1 MDLSQL
7 NMTISGIHAAY
18 REKAFTPDTLVDAL
32 LEKSEQYLDRNIWIS
47 RLSREQIQPY
57 LDKLAEQSIDD
68 LPLYGVPFAI
78 KDNIDL
84 ANIPTTAGCKAFSY
98 TPEDDAYVVA
108 QFIAAGAIPMGKT
121 NLDQFAT
128 GLVGVRS
135 PWGATGNSFNPEYIS
150 GGSSAGS
157 SVAVA
162 LGLVTFSLGTDT
174 AGSGR
179 VPAMYNNIVGLKPS
193 IGLLSATGVVP
204 ACKTLDCVSIFALTT
219 DDANTVFNVGAN
231 FDANDAYARPNTDT
245 NKNNY
250 GTSEQSFTFAIPQED
265 QLAFFGNEY
274 GPQCFKDSVKA
285 LEAIGGVSTTIDF
298 SAFLEAAKLLY
309 EGPWVAER
317 RVATQDVDRAD
328 MLPVLQEILAVQA
341 DASADDLFSAQYK
354 LQAYYQQVQPILD
367 SFDFLLTPT
376 AGNIYTIADVEANPI
391 QLNSNNG
398 YYTNF
403 MNLLDCSAIAMP
415 TGFMGNDLPFG
426 VTLFSKAFRDTSLL
440 SYANRLQQSLK
451 LPLGATGHAL
461 PDSIAPKAGV
471 TDTMDVVVC
480 GAHLEGL
487 PLNWQLTERGG
498 KLLKKTT
505 SADKYRLFALA
516 GGPPFRPG
524 MVRDEANGT
533 EIEVE
538 VWRLPTASFGS
549 FVAGIPE
556 PLGIGKVE
564 LADGTWCSGFICEGY
579 ALESAQDIS
588 KFGGWRG
595 YLEQSA

>member
-1 MDLSQL
+1 MEFSQL
-7 NMTISGIHAAY
+7 NMTIAGIHDGY
-18 REKAFTPDTLVDAL
+18 RAGDFTPATLIEALIEKA
-32 LEKSEQYLDRNIWIS
+32 SQYTDRNIWITQ
-47 RLSREQIQPY
+47 LSLEQLQPY
-57 LDKLAEQSIDD
+57 LDSLADKNIDE
-68 LPLYGVPFAI
+68 LPLYGIPFAI

-84 ANIPTTAGCKAFSY
+84 ANIPTTAGCEAFTY
-98 TPEDDAYVVA
+98 TADEDAYVVA
-108 QFIAAGAIPMGKT
+108 QLIAAGAIPMGKT

-157 SVAVA
+157 SVAVG

-193 IGLLSATGVVP
+193 IGLFSATGVVP
-204 ACKTLDCVSIFALTT
+204 ACRTLDCVSIFALTT
-219 DDANTVFNVGAN
+219 DDASEVFNTAAS
-231 FDANDAYARPNTDT
+231 FDENDAYARPNLDT
-245 NKNNY
+245 NKNY
-250 GTSEQSFTFAIPQED
+250 GLTDNSFRFAIPQDD
-265 QLAFFGNEY
+265 QLEFFGNEY
-274 GPQCFKDSVKA
+274 GKGCFEDSVKA
-285 LEAIGGVSTTIDF
+285 LEAIGGVAETIDF
-298 SAFLEAAKLLY
+298 APFLDAAKLLY

-317 RVATQDVDRAD
+317 RVATKDVKRED
-328 MLPVLQEILAVQA
+328 MLPVLQTILSGQA
-341 DASADDLFSAQYK
+341 DATADDLFSAQYK
-354 LQAYYQQVQPILD
+354 LQGFYQQVQPVLD
-367 SFDFLLTPT
+367 KYDFLLTPT

-403 MNLLDCSAIAMP
+403 MNLLDCAAIAMP

-426 VTLFSKAFRDTSLL
+426 VTLFSKAFRDVALL
-440 SYANRLQQSLK
+440 NFANRLQQSLK

-461 PDSIAPKAGV
+461 PETKAAKAGV
-471 TDTMDVVVC
+471 GDSIDVVVC

-498 KLLKKTT
+498 ELVRKTK

-524 MVRDEANGT
+524 IVRDESNGT
-533 EIEVE
+533 AIEVE
-538 VWRLPTASFGS
+538 VWRLPTANFGS

-556 PLGIGKVE
+556 PLGIGKVQLE
-564 LADGTWCSGFICEGY
+564 NGKWYSGFICEGY
-579 ALESAQDIS
+579 ALETAQDITEL
-588 KFGGWRG
+588 GGWRA
-595 YLEQSA
+595 YLKQDS